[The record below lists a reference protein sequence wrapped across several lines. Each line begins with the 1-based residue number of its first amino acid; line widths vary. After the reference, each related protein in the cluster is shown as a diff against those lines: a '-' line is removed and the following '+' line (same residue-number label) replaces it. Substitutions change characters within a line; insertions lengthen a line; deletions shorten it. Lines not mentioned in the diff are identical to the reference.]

1 MDGAACQCL
10 APQCLHQRPEQLAR
24 LPDPVRQG
32 GGWEFDAL
40 PGIDL
45 ALPVQGKVIAVLGDQ
60 HMRQQPRAGDSAR
73 NRAFRRLSLNQCRT
87 AGAGQFGAHMA
98 DHTEA
103 GRYKLQH
110 LSDVF
115 ADAAQVATA
124 PGAAGLIIDT
134 VQVDI
139 PR

>member
-1 MDGAACQCL
+1 
-10 APQCLHQRPEQLAR
+10 
-24 LPDPVRQG
+24 
-32 GGWEFDAL
+32 
-40 PGIDL
+40 
-45 ALPVQGKVIAVLGDQ
+45 
-60 HMRQQPRAGDSAR
+60 MRQQPRAGDSAR

-124 PGAAGLIIDT
+124 LGQPASSLIPCRWISRGRCAGKGLREGVAVRSLLRGEPQWCAVRFLIL
-134 VQVDI
+134 I
-139 PR
+139 PARAR